1 MRSNLGRLGVA
12 ALVVVSVSGCSNA
25 AHRAAREG
33 GKLHALAD
41 RYYAARFD
49 FEPSSATQVGIH
61 DRDSR
66 LEDYSDL
73 RLQFE
78 HVSLRAF
85 MDTLTTAIDTTA
97 LSQDDLVDYQL
108 LRRDAEQRLMAMEE
122 LKVYERYP
130 DLYHAT
136 ASDAIYGLLKR
147 DFAPLDERLRAVADR
162 EEKVPDLL
170 DQGKA
175 NLKNP
180 PEIFTRVAI
189 EQAKG
194 TVEFFSKV
202 VPAAATDCKDPALK
216 ARLLKDNEECVGVCK
231 DYVHFLETELLP
243 RSHGDFALGRDLFMK
258 RCQMEEGISE
268 SPESLLA
275 MGLRAVQENHRQM
288 VGVARQIDSTA
299 TLEQVLA
306 RTEAHHPSA
315 ATLLDTCKAA
325 LGGLRQFIVD
335 HRIVALPG
343 NEDVRVT
350 DTPVFARSLTVA
362 SMDSPGPLEEK
373 SKTAFYYVTPV
384 DSKMSAADQEEY
396 LHSFCRG
403 LVYTTS
409 SHEAYPGH
417 YVQGLYQRQNPDLI
431 RKLSESYAYSEGWA
445 HYCEQMM
452 LDEGFSKDPEL
463 RLYQLHDALLRL
475 CRLVLTVRMHT
486 QGWTVDQAADYLIRE
501 GYQPKPTAMV
511 EAKRYTSDP
520 LVLSYTWGKW
530 HILKLRD
537 EMKKRMG
544 SAYSLGE
551 FHKRFLALGGVTI
564 PQAEE
569 LLLAAAAPKAR

>member
-1 MRSNLGRLGVA
+1 MRGNLGWLAVA
-12 ALVVVSVSGCSNA
+12 ALVVVTLSGCTNA
-25 AHRAAREG
+25 AKRAAKESAQ
-33 GKLHALAD
+33 LHALAD

-49 FEPSSATQVGIH
+49 FEPSSATDTGIH
-61 DRDSR
+61 DRDSK

-97 LSQDDLVDYQL
+97 LTPDDLVDFQL

-122 LKVYERYP
+122 LKLYERYP
-130 DLYHAT
+130 DLYHQT
-136 ASDAIYGLLKR
+136 ASNAIYSLIKR
-147 DFAPLDERLRAVADR
+147 NFAPLDDRLRAVADR
-162 EEKVPDLL
+162 EDKIPDLI

-180 PEIFTRVAI
+180 PEIYTRVAI
-189 EQAKG
+189 EQAQG
-194 TVEFFSKV
+194 TVDFFSKV
-202 VPAAATDCKDPALK
+202 VPAAAADCKDPALK
-216 ARLLKDNEECVGVCK
+216 ARVLKANEECVGVCK
-231 DYVHFLETELLP
+231 DYLHWLQTDLLP
-243 RSHGDFALGRDLFMK
+243 RSKGDFALGRDLFMK
-258 RCQMEEGISE
+258 RCRMEEGITE
-268 SPESLLA
+268 TPETLLA
-275 MGLRAVQENHRQM
+275 EGLRAVEENHRQM
-288 VGVARQIDSTA
+288 LAVARQIDSTA
-299 TLEQVLA
+299 TFQEVLA

-315 ATLLDTCKAA
+315 AGLLDSCRAELT
-325 LGGLRQFIVD
+325 GLRQFIVD
-335 HRIVALPG
+335 HRIVPLPG
-343 NEDVRVT
+343 GEDLHVT
-350 DTPVFARSLTVA
+350 DTPVFERSLVIA
-362 SMDSPGPLEEK
+362 QMDSPGPLEDKAKE
-373 SKTAFYYVTPV
+373 AFYYVTPP
-384 DSKMSAADQEEY
+384 DAKLSAAEQDEY

-431 RKLSESYAYSEGWA
+431 RKLSGSYAYSEGWA

-486 QGWTVDQAADYLIRE
+486 QGWTVEQAADYLVRE

-537 EMKKRMG
+537 EVKKRMG
-544 SAYSLGE
+544 AAYSISD
-551 FHKRFLALGGVTI
+551 FHKRLLSLGGVTI
-564 PQAEE
+564 PQAET
-569 LLLAAAAPKAR
+569 LLLTASAPKSP

>member
-1 MRSNLGRLGVA
+1 MRRKLGRLLAA
-12 ALVVVSVSGCSNA
+12 ALVMALLPGCA
-25 AHRAAREG
+25 KGHRAEREG
-33 GKLHALAD
+33 AELHALAQ

-49 FEPSSATQVGIH
+49 FNPSDATDTGIH
-61 DRDSR
+61 DRDSK

-85 MDTLTTAIDTTA
+85 MDTLTTKIDTTV
-97 LSQDDLVDYQL
+97 LTPDDRVDYQL

-122 LKVYERYP
+122 LKVYERNP

-136 ASDAIYGLLKR
+136 ASNAIYSLIKR
-147 DFAPLDERLRAVADR
+147 NFAPLDDRLRAVADR
-162 EEKVPDLL
+162 EEKIPDLL

-180 PEIFTRVAI
+180 PEIYTRIAI

-202 VPAAATDCKDPALK
+202 VPAAADSCKDPALK

-231 DYVHFLETELLP
+231 DYVHFLETDLLP
-243 RSHGDFALGRDLFMK
+243 RSKGNFALGRDLFMK
-258 RCQMEEGISE
+258 RCSMEEGITE
-268 SPESLLA
+268 TPESLLA
-275 MGLRAVQENHRQM
+275 MGLAAVEDNHRQM
-288 VGVARQIDSTA
+288 VAVARQIDSTA
-299 TLEQVLA
+299 TLEQVMA
-306 RTEAHHPSA
+306 KTEAHHPSA
-315 ATLLDTCKAA
+315 AALLDTCRAS

-335 HRIVALPG
+335 HHIMDLPG
-343 NEDVRVT
+343 NEDLRVK
-350 DTPVFARSLTVA
+350 DTPIFERSLVIA
-362 SMDSPGPLEEK
+362 QMDSPGPLEEK
-373 SKTAFYYVTPV
+373 SQTAFYYVTP
-384 DSKMSAADQEEY
+384 ADPKLKPAEQEEY

-431 RKLSESYAYSEGWA
+431 RKLSGSYAYSEGWA

-452 LDEGFSKDPEL
+452 LDEGYSNDPEL

-486 QGWTVDQAADYLIRE
+486 QGWTVDQAADYLVHQ

-511 EAKRYTSDP
+511 EAKRYTADP

-544 SAYSLGE
+544 SAYSIGE
-551 FHKRFLALGGVTI
+551 FHKRFLSLGGVTI

-569 LLLAAAAPKAR
+569 LLLTAAAPKAP